1 MAYVKVAEREEQ
13 IVVAAISVLSDV
25 GVAGTTLRA
34 VASEAGIPLGTLHYV
49 FPSKDQMLRAVIG
62 RVIRDVLD
70 TVRVGLELDRGLEH
84 AIRHGVSRFW
94 DTLVA
99 HEIGLQIMQYELALY
114 SVRSEGPDGLARAQY
129 DEYTALVTE
138 FCAQAA
144 ASAREQCAIGFDT
157 LGRMALAVLDGLIV
171 QYIANP
177 DADRAR
183 SDLDHAIDMIVA
195 YANPRPTAD

>member
-1 MAYVKVAEREEQ
+1 M
-13 IVVAAISVLSDV
+13 
-25 GVAGTTLRA
+25 
-34 VASEAGIPLGTLHYV
+34 
-49 FPSKDQMLRAVIG
+49 
-62 RVIRDVLD
+62 
-70 TVRVGLELDRGLEH
+70 
-84 AIRHGVSRFW
+84 
-94 DTLVA
+94 
-99 HEIGLQIMQYELALY
+99 
-114 SVRSEGPDGLARAQY
+114 ARAQY